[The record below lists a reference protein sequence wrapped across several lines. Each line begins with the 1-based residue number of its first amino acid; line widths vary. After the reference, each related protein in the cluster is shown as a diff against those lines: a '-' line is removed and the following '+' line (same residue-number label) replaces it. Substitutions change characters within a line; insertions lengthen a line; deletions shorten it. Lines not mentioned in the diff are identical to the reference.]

1 MIIKMKR
8 IATLFSALFVC
19 FQAIAQTPT
28 VLETPRVD
36 PNIELMSIVW
46 RLAGNPEY
54 SAPNFKMYNDRIEA
68 HFGEYRSHELIGFV
82 QSIIRDNRISYDA
95 VASMAVHLDEEL
107 NLRQDVAPGS
117 LEGRWSSVDKDRF
130 VELLKKFAADARF
143 DDFFAGNAEMYAE
156 ASRRFMSVCE
166 AVDLDWYAKFFGV
179 EPKGNFIII
188 NGLGVG
194 LQNYGFSV
202 KRTDGDEEIY
212 AIMGAWSVDG
222 EGMAIFPMEDY
233 VPVLLHEFNHSF
245 VNNLT
250 ARHREAFRDSGERL
264 FAVYGDAMRMQAYDN
279 WETVLNEALVR
290 AAVIKY
296 MYDHGVA
303 QEVLAAMVRHESRN
317 NGFQWTGLIMAELEK
332 YDETRDEYP
341 TLDDY
346 MPRLAEA
353 YVQWAEQVEAAVA
366 ARAQATA
373 N

>member
-1 MIIKMKR
+1 MTTMKR
-8 IATLFSALFVC
+8 LAILISSVLLCVP
-19 FQAIAQTPT
+19 AIAQPAA

-36 PNIELMSIVW
+36 RNVELMSVVW
-46 RLAGNPEY
+46 RLAGKPEY
-54 SAPNFKMYNDRIEA
+54 SAPNFKMYTDRIEA
-68 HFGEYRSHELIGFV
+68 HFGEYRSHELIDFV
-82 QSIIRDNRISYDA
+82 HSIIRDNGIAYDA
-95 VASMAVHLDEEL
+95 VALMAAHLDKKL

-117 LEGRWSSVDKDRF
+117 LEGRWSGVDKERF
-130 VELLKKFAADARF
+130 VELLKKFAAETRF
-143 DDFFAGNAEMYAE
+143 DEFFAGNAEMYAE
-156 ASRRFMSVCE
+156 ASRRFTSVCG

-212 AIMGAWSVDG
+212 AVMGAWSVDG
-222 EGMAIFPMEDY
+222 EGMAVFPMEDY

-245 VNNLT
+245 VNHLT

-264 FAVYGDAMRMQAYDN
+264 FAVYGDAMRTQAYDN
-279 WETVLNEALVR
+279 WETMLNEALVR

-296 MYDHGVA
+296 MKDHGVA
-303 QEVLAAMVRHESRN
+303 QEVLAAMVRRESRN
-317 NGFQWTGLIMAELEK
+317 NGFQWTGLLMAELDK
-332 YDETRDEYP
+332 YDEARDEYP

-366 ARAQATA
+366 ARAQTPV